1 MVLII
6 DNYDSFTFNLAR
18 YFEELGARVNVVK
31 NDEFSILELQELEF
45 THLVISPGPCSPNEA
60 GICLDAIAAFADK
73 VPLLGVCLGHQAI
86 GQVFGAS
93 VIRAK
98 NIKHGKT
105 SEIEVKQPIGI
116 FEGFADTF
124 IATRYHSLL
133 LELDTLP
140 ESLQITAVC
149 SESDDIEI
157 MGIQHKTMPIF
168 GVQFHPESLLTP
180 EGHKILNNFL
190 KIEYGFRKKR

>member
-18 YFEELGARVNVVK
+18 YFEELGAEVKVVK
-31 NDEFSILELQELEF
+31 NDEMSIAELQSLKF
-45 THLVISPGPCSPNEA
+45 THLVISPGPCSPNES
-60 GICLDAIAAFADK
+60 GVCLDAIAIFAGK

-86 GQVFGAS
+86 GQVFGAK

-105 SEIEVKQPIGI
+105 SEVWVKQAKGVFKDIKP
-116 FEGFADTF
+116 TF
-124 IATRYHSLL
+124 TATRYHSLL
-133 LELDTLP
+133 LELETLP
-140 ESLQITAVC
+140 ESLEITAVC

-157 MGIQHKTMPIF
+157 MGIQHKILPIF
-168 GVQFHPESLLTP
+168 GVQFHPESLLTQ
-180 EGHKILNNFL
+180 EGHKILDNFL
-190 KIEYGFRKKR
+190 KTEYGSRETT

>member
-18 YFEELGARVNVVK
+18 YFEELGAQVKVVK
-31 NDEFSILELQELEF
+31 NDELSILELQELEF

-86 GQVFGAS
+86 GQVFGAK

-105 SEIEVKQPIGI
+105 SEIQVKQAHGM
-116 FEGFADTF
+116 FEGVADRFT
-124 IATRYHSLL
+124 ATRYHSLL
-133 LELDTLP
+133 LELQTLP
-140 ESLQITAVC
+140 ELLQITAVC
-149 SESDDIEI
+149 SESGDIEI
-157 MGIQHKTMPIF
+157 MGIEHKRMPIF

-190 KIEYGFRKKR
+190 KIEHGYRKKR

>member
-18 YFEELGARVNVVK
+18 YFEELGAKVKVVK
-31 NDEFSILELQELEF
+31 NDELSIMQLQSLEF
-45 THLVISPGPCSPNEA
+45 THLVISPGPCSPNES
-60 GICLDAIAAFADK
+60 GVCLDAIVAFAGK

-86 GQVFGAS
+86 GQVFGAK

-105 SEIEVKQPIGI
+105 SEILVKHTNGI
-116 FEGFADTF
+116 FKGIKHAFT
-124 IATRYHSLL
+124 ATRYHSLL
-133 LELDTLP
+133 LELETLP
-140 ESLQITAVC
+140 ELLEITAVC

-157 MGIQHKTMPIF
+157 MGIQHKTLPVF
-168 GVQFHPESLLTP
+168 GVQFHPESLLTQ
-180 EGHKILNNFL
+180 EGHKILDNFL
-190 KIEYGFRKKR
+190 KTEYGCRETT

>member
-18 YFEELGARVNVVK
+18 YFEELGAQVTVVK
-31 NDEFSILELQELEF
+31 NDELSILELQELEF

-86 GQVFGAS
+86 GQVFGGK
-93 VIRAK
+93 VIPAK

-105 SEIEVKQPIGI
+105 SEIQVKQTHGI
-116 FEGFADTF
+116 FKGVAGTF
-124 IATRYHSLL
+124 TATRYHSLL
-133 LELDTLP
+133 LELETLP
-140 ESLQITAVC
+140 ELLQITAVC
-149 SESDDIEI
+149 IESNNIEI
-157 MGIQHKTMPIF
+157 MGIQHKLMPIF

-190 KIEYGFRKKR
+190 KM

>member
-18 YFEELGARVNVVK
+18 YFEELGAQVKVVK
-31 NDEFSILELQELEF
+31 NDALSLLELQELEF

-60 GICLDAIAAFADK
+60 GICLDAIAEFAGK

-86 GQVFGAS
+86 GQVFGAK

-105 SEIEVKQPIGI
+105 SEIQVKQAHGI
-116 FEGFADTF
+116 FEEVADTF
-124 IATRYHSLL
+124 TATRYHSLL
-133 LELDTLP
+133 LELETLP
-140 ESLQITAVC
+140 ELLQITAVC
-149 SESDDIEI
+149 TESDDTEI
-157 MGIQHKTMPIF
+157 MGIRHKTMPIF
-168 GVQFHPESLLTP
+168 GVQFHPESLLTQ

-190 KIEYGFRKKR
+190 KNRIRI